1 MSIILLSHSSDLVSA
16 ELIRVALQRSFSISQ
31 VASLTYEKFDLS
43 WIKGGQIVCFLNPR
57 DSERKILAQLLS
69 LTCKSIVLGSL
80 GPGFANDIGID
91 VRALDSSIHGLG
103 EVKTSASQTF
113 DASVASIAYSS
124 EHSLLRSLAIKGR
137 PLSRY
142 DFTDEW
148 NTLGFGRI
156 TIEESSCW
164 SISQLATVTGAV
176 PLAQVLDAEGA
187 AVTVYAA
194 IANTPDSSILW
205 FNRAVGPI
213 DSLEWTIIEN
223 FCSHYRADEL
233 VCIPHIME
241 IPAGYGGAA
250 TMRLDCD
257 QGIATARP
265 LFELYQELG
274 VPLSLAVVTGLPPQP
289 NDMAFL
295 REVLAHGG
303 AVVSHSC
310 THPPNWGVDYAAALQ
325 EAKASKAWL
334 EANLPEAGTINYAVS
349 PFHQNPAYAVQALA
363 DADYMG
369 FVGGIIHNDPEY
381 LLGRSGQ
388 VPLCDKPLISH
399 SQQCMLHGDCYHRY
413 GNSMEPYCESFAH
426 HFQAGLLFGYLD
438 HPFSA
443 AYQYGWDTEAERLS
457 AHKDFL
463 TFIQSQGDIW
473 FPNLVQCLDFV
484 RKRSLLNI
492 DVDETQSL
500 RMRWQ
505 PTQVPL
511 QATPPL
517 QVGWRGETIPI
528 SA

>member
-1 MSIILLSHSSDLVSA
+1 
-16 ELIRVALQRSFSISQ
+16 
-31 VASLTYEKFDLS
+31 
-43 WIKGGQIVCFLNPR
+43 
-57 DSERKILAQLLS
+57 
-69 LTCKSIVLGSL
+69 
-80 GPGFANDIGID
+80 
-91 VRALDSSIHGLG
+91 
-103 EVKTSASQTF
+103 
-113 DASVASIAYSS
+113 
-124 EHSLLRSLAIKGR
+124 
-137 PLSRY
+137 
-142 DFTDEW
+142 
-148 NTLGFGRI
+148 
-156 TIEESSCW
+156 
-164 SISQLATVTGAV
+164 
-176 PLAQVLDAEGA
+176 
-187 AVTVYAA
+187 
-194 IANTPDSSILW
+194 
-205 FNRAVGPI
+205 
-213 DSLEWTIIEN
+213 
-223 FCSHYRADEL
+223 
-233 VCIPHIME
+233 
-241 IPAGYGGAA
+241 
-250 TMRLDCD
+250 
-257 QGIATARP
+257 
-265 LFELYQELG
+265 
-274 VPLSLAVVTGLPPQP
+274 LSLAVVTGLPPQP

-457 AHKDFL
+457 AHRDFL

-500 RMRWQ
+500 RVQWQ

>member
-1 MSIILLSHSSDLVSA
+1 MLNPQDKQRSLVEQLASKGQKILLLGHLGVGLASDFGVVVDSMSASSEAWDDVSSFVECDVSNSLV
-16 ELIRVALQRSFSISQ
+16 EYDCEHL
-31 VASLTYEKFDLS
+31 LTATLKA
-43 WIKGGQIVCFLNPR
+43 K
-57 DSERKILAQLLS
+57 A
-69 LTCKSIVLGSL
+69 
-80 GPGFANDIGID
+80 
-91 VRALDSSIHGLG
+91 RAL
-103 EVKTSASQTF
+103 
-113 DASVASIAYSS
+113 
-124 EHSLLRSLAIKGR
+124 R
-137 PLSRY
+137 RY

-156 TIEESSCW
+156 TVDRGPW
-164 SISQLATVTGAV
+164 SLCQLARTTQAHALSKVIDSHGQELT
-176 PLAQVLDAEGA
+176 L
-187 AVTVYAA
+187 YAA

-213 DSLEWTIIEN
+213 DSLEWTIIET

-241 IPAGYGGAA
+241 IPAGYGGAV

-325 EAKASKAWL
+325 EAKDSKAWL
-334 EANLPEAGTINYAVS
+334 QANLPEAGAINYAVS

-413 GNSMEPYCESFAH
+413 GNSVEPYCESFAH
-426 HFQAGLLFGYLD
+426 HFKAGLLFGYLD

-443 AYQYGWDTEAERLS
+443 AYQYGWDTEEERLS
-457 AHKDFL
+457 AHRDFL
-463 TFIQSQGDIW
+463 TFIQSQGNIW

-492 DVDETQSL
+492 DVDKTQSL
-500 RMRWQ
+500 RVRWQ

>member
-1 MSIILLSHSSDLVSA
+1 MSIILLSHSSDLFSA
-16 ELIRVALQRSFSISQ
+16 ELVRAALQRSFSISQ
-31 VASLTYEKFDLS
+31 VASLSYEEFDLS

-57 DSERKILAQLLS
+57 DSERKVLAQLMS
-69 LTCKSIVLGSL
+69 LRCKAIVLGSL

-91 VRALDSSIHGLG
+91 VRALDSDICGLG
-103 EVKTSASQTF
+103 EVRTSASQQF
-113 DASVASIAYSS
+113 DASAAAIFYNL
-124 EHSLLRSLAIKGR
+124 EHGLLRSLVMKDR

-156 TIEESSCW
+156 TTEGSCW
-164 SISQLATVTGAV
+164 SISQLATAAGAV
-176 PLAQVLDAEGA
+176 PLAQILDAGGA
-187 AVTVYAA
+187 AVTVFAA

-241 IPAGYGGAA
+241 IPAGYEGAV

-257 QGIATARP
+257 QGIETARP

-289 NDMAFL
+289 NDMTFL

-325 EAKASKAWL
+325 EAKDSKAWL

-349 PFHQNPAYAVQALA
+349 PFHQNPPYAVQALA

-413 GNSMEPYCESFAH
+413 GNSVQPYCESFAH
-426 HFQAGLLFGYLD
+426 HFKAGLLFGYLD

-443 AYQYGWDTEAERLS
+443 AYQYGWDTEEERLS
-457 AHKDFL
+457 AHRDFL

-500 RMRWQ
+500 RVQWQ
-505 PTQVPL
+505 STQVPL